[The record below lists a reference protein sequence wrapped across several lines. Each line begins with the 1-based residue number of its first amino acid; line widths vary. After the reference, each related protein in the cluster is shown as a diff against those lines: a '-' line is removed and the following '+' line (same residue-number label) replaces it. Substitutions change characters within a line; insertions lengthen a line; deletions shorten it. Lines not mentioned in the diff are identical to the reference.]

1 MIQAFGFR
9 YRRGGCGA
17 ENYKSVKQ
25 FNAQTLLLGYFYFG
39 VVDLYNRE
47 YNSEYKHSDNRR
59 CFGVEFCMGVVGE
72 GFSSRYVSFPVFF
85 LVML

>member
-25 FNAQTLLLGYFYFG
+25 FYAQTLLLGYFYFG

-47 YNSEYKHSDNRR
+47 YNSEYEHRITD
-59 CFGVEFCMGVVGE
+59 VVCMGVVGE
-72 GFSSRYVSFPVFF
+72 GSLPDTFPFPFSFW
-85 LVML
+85 